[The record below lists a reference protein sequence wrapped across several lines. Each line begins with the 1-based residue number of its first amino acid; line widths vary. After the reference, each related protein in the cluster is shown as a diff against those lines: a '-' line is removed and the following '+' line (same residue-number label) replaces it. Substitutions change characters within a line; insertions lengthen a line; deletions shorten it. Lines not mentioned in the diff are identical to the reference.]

1 MTEFHIWLDDILQDE
16 LSEEIKAVCF
26 NLYEDVGDKWS
37 IEFVGAGSFD
47 ENDPDWACDEVL
59 ALRDT
64 PFTLERAVKWD
75 EFLEEAEQLIAD
87 YLQNGE
93 HADKLK
99 RYKAVAV
106 GFVDGDLSILYS
118 A

>member
-59 ALRDT
+59 ALRDA

-75 EFLEEAEQLIAD
+75 EFLEEAEQLIED
-87 YLQNGE
+87 YLQNG
-93 HADKLK
+93 AYANKLK

-106 GFVDGDLSILYS
+106 GFVDGDLSILYR

>member
-1 MTEFHIWLDDILQDE
+1 MTAFHDWLDGILHNE

-26 NLYEDVGDKWS
+26 NLYEDGDKWS

-64 PFTLERAVKWD
+64 PFTLERAVKWN
-75 EFLEEAEQLIAD
+75 EFLEEAEQLIED
-87 YLQNGE
+87 YLQNE
-93 HADKLK
+93 AYANKLK

-106 GFVDGDLSILYS
+106 GFVDGDLSILYR